1 MGFLKTR
8 LTDEKERRS
17 GNSPFGNLLSL
28 LGLKK
33 EETQEELLLKDNL
46 ELFTNLKEQ
55 EVIHRLINSY
65 EEGNYFNF
73 YQEYR
78 DKLPLTSIWGED
90 EFLQRAQKGSL
101 LDLLI
106 IWNLTSLDILYRLEW
121 NKENG
126 KEKLLSFISRRV
138 EDFYNEDLKLDV
150 FNQNFDSESDFDI
163 LYFLEKL
170 DQSLT
175 SCGYRLLYFGMSG
188 EEYFIGVFDQK
199 SADYLVGKSF
209 GIVTLYPCSG

>member
-1 MGFLKTR
+1 MGFFKTR
-8 LTDEKERRS
+8 LTDKKERRS
-17 GNSPFGNLLSL
+17 GNSPFGILLSL

-33 EETQEELLLKDNL
+33 EEALEEFFLKDNL

-55 EVIHRLINSY
+55 EIICRLINNY
-65 EEGNYFNF
+65 EDGNYSNF

-78 DKLPLTSIWGED
+78 DKLPLTSIWREE

-106 IWNLTSLDILYRLEW
+106 VWELTSLDILYRLEW
-121 NKENG
+121 NKESD
-126 KEKLLSFISRRV
+126 KEKLTSFISRRV
-138 EDFYNEDLKLDV
+138 AEFYNEGIKPDI
-150 FNQNFDSESDFDI
+150 FNQNLKCENDLDM
-163 LYFLEKL
+163 LCFLEQL

-175 SCGYRLLYFGMSG
+175 LYGYRLLYFGMSG
-188 EEYFIGVFDQK
+188 EEYFIGVFDEK
-199 SADYLVGKSF
+199 TVDHLVGKTF